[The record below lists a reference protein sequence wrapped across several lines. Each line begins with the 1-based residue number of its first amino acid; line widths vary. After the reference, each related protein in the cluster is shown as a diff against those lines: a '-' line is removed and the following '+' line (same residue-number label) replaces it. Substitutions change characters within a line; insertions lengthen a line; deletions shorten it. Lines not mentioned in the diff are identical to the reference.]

1 MFTIKN
7 SIVQELIEEYINE
20 IEDELKTISCVELR
34 YQKGS
39 FIQTKESLMSE
50 QEDWAD
56 GDEAKNIDF
65 SQHDFW
71 LTTDDG
77 ETPEGF
83 DSIEELLEY
92 FN

>member
-65 SQHDFW
+65 SQGLSLF
-71 LTTDDG
+71 
-77 ETPEGF
+77 PEL
-83 DSIEELLEY
+83 IEDCEGLCGL
-92 FN
+92 